1 MPGIRRFLT
10 SPYLTLIS
18 RLVLGGIFL
27 LAGLAKLDAPVAFT
41 ASINSYEMPL
51 PTVMVQAMAVG
62 LPVLELG
69 LGIWL
74 LVGLFTRFAAGVCA
88 ALLVVFLIALMQAA
102 ARGLS
107 PDCGC
112 FSGPNGN
119 PLGLAVLN
127 ALGPLGT
134 FLTGGEADLPTTIRD
149 LVFLLAALHL
159 IFVPTVFSLDSWRAR
174 RVAAEYAVA
183 VAEVSEQVG
192 DRG

>member
-1 MPGIRRFLT
+1 MTGFRSFLT

-27 LAGLAKLDAPVAFT
+27 LAGLTKLGVPAAFT

-51 PTVMVQAMAVG
+51 PAFIVQAMAVG

-88 ALLVVFLIALMQAA
+88 ALLVVFLIALVQAA

-119 PLGLAVLN
+119 PLGLAVLH

-134 FLTGGEADLPTTIRD
+134 FLTGGEADLPTVIRD

-159 IFVPTVFSLDSWRAR
+159 MFVPTVFSVDSWRTR
-174 RVAAEYAVA
+174 RVAAEYAA
-183 VAEVSEQVG
+183 AAASEG
-192 DRG
+192 SE